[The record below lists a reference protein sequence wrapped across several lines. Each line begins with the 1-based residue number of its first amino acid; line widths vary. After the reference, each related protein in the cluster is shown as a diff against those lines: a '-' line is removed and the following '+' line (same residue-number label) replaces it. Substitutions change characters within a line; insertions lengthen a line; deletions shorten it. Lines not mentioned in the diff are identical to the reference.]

1 MNKAVRCV
9 ADVSL
14 QSGFNRSRER
24 SAGQRGACASGGI
37 EAIAA
42 AWNIA
47 LPGSPG
53 KIEDQLSHAIR
64 IVV

>member
-14 QSGFNRSRER
+14 QSGFIRSREG
-24 SAGQRGACASGGI
+24 SARRGAGASVGI
-37 EAIAA
+37 EAAAA